1 MFNSVMV
8 KNMLKLQTNMYS
20 AGDHFDNRLTRKPPN
35 APNPLDEVS
44 PDDPEF
50 FLSLDRK
57 MDYDRIF
64 SIVKSTVRSVTGKE
78 RAGLGLALSDLP
90 ATLGAFWQ
98 VGGNYIVMNQV
109 LIDAMSKLTGSS
121 REFNSFVYMILTH
134 EYLHSLGFIDE
145 MVAREMTAKV
155 ALKSFGKNHP
165 AFTMSN
171 GDLWSL
177 YPQLRMLNGGTGQS
191 MKIIGNFDSSST
203 SYIA

>member
-1 MFNSVMV
+1 MEET
-8 KNMLKLQTNMYS
+8 MLNLQANMYS
-20 AGDHFDNRLTRKPPN
+20 SGDHFDDGLTRKPLNILDPLRE
-35 APNPLDEVS
+35 APQ
-44 PDDPEF
+44 DDPEF
-50 FLSLDRK
+50 FVSLDRK
-57 MDYDRIF
+57 MDYDKIF
-64 SIVKSTVRSVTGKE
+64 NVVKSTVRSVTGKE
-78 RAGLGLALSDLP
+78 RSGLGLALSDLP

-134 EYLHSLGFIDE
+134 EYLHSLGFINE
-145 MVAREMTAKV
+145 MEAREMTARV
-155 ALKSFGKNHP
+155 ALKSFGKDHP

-177 YPQLRMLNGGTGQS
+177 YPQLRMLTGGTGQS

>member
-1 MFNSVMV
+1 MSFS
-8 KNMLKLQTNMYS
+8 QFNMYS
-20 AGDHFDNRLTRKPPN
+20 AKDPFEDRLPKKPGRIS
-35 APNPLDEVS
+35 DQDRV
-44 PDDPEF
+44 DPENEPEY

-57 MDYDRIF
+57 MDYDKIF
-64 SIVKSTVRSVTGKE
+64 NVVKNTVRFVTRKE
-78 RAGLGLALSDLP
+78 RSGLGLALSDLP

-98 VGGNYIVMNQV
+98 VGGNYIVMNQA
-109 LIDAMSKLTGSS
+109 LIDAMTRLTSS
-121 REFNSFVYMILTH
+121 TREFNSFIYMILTH

-145 MVAREMTAKV
+145 MEARKMTAEV

-171 GDLWSL
+171 GDLWTL
-177 YPQLRMLNGGTGQS
+177 YPQLRTIAGGTGQN

>member
-1 MFNSVMV
+1 MSFS
-8 KNMLKLQTNMYS
+8 QFNMYS
-20 AGDHFDNRLTRKPPN
+20 AKDPFEDRLPKKPALIN
-35 APNPLDEVS
+35 DQ
-44 PDDPEF
+44 DRTDPENEPEY

-57 MDYDRIF
+57 MDYDKIF
-64 SIVKSTVRSVTGKE
+64 SVVKNTVRFVTRKE
-78 RAGLGLALSDLP
+78 RSGLGLALSDLP

-109 LIDAMSKLTGSS
+109 LIDAMTRLTSS
-121 REFNSFVYMILTH
+121 TREFNSFIYMILTH

-145 MVAREMTAKV
+145 MEARKMTAEV

-171 GDLWSL
+171 GDLWTI
-177 YPQLRMLNGGTGQS
+177 YPQLRTIAGGTGQN

>member
-1 MFNSVMV
+1 MSISWF
-8 KNMLKLQTNMYS
+8 NMYS
-20 AGDHFDNRLTRKPPN
+20 AKDHFEEKLPKKPARINESIQGVPV
-35 APNPLDEVS
+35 DE
-44 PDDPEF
+44 PEY

-57 MDYDRIF
+57 MDYDKIF
-64 SIVKSTVRSVTGKE
+64 NVVKNTVRFVTGKE
-78 RAGLGLALSDLP
+78 RSGLGLALSDLP

-109 LIDAMSKLTGSS
+109 LIDAMTRLTTST

-145 MVAREMTAKV
+145 MEARKMTSEVAVKA
-155 ALKSFGKNHP
+155 FGKNHP

-171 GDLWSL
+171 GDLWTL
-177 YPQLRMLNGGTGQS
+177 YPQLRTLSGGNGQNL
-191 MKIIGNFDSSST
+191 KIIGNFDSSST

>member
-1 MFNSVMV
+1 
-8 KNMLKLQTNMYS
+8 MLNFQTNMYS
-20 AGDHFDNRLTRKPPN
+20 TGDHFDDRFTRKPLN
-35 APNPLDEVS
+35 ILDPMNEAS

-50 FLSLDRK
+50 FVSLDRK
-57 MDYDRIF
+57 MDYDKIF
-64 SIVKSTVRSVTGKE
+64 NVVKSTVRSVTGKE
-78 RAGLGLALSDLP
+78 RSGLGLALSDLP

-134 EYLHSLGFIDE
+134 EYLHSLGFINE
-145 MVAREMTAKV
+145 MEAREMTARV
-155 ALKSFGKNHP
+155 ALKSFGKDHP

-177 YPQLRMLNGGTGQS
+177 YPQLRMLTGGTGQN

>member
-1 MFNSVMV
+1 MEET
-8 KNMLKLQTNMYS
+8 MLNLQTSMYS
-20 AGDHFDNRLTRKPPN
+20 TGDHFDDRLTRKPLN
-35 APNPLDEVS
+35 ILDPMNEAS

-50 FLSLDRK
+50 FVSLDRK
-57 MDYDRIF
+57 MDYDKIF
-64 SIVKSTVRSVTGKE
+64 NVVKSTVRSVTGKE
-78 RAGLGLALSDLP
+78 RSGLGLALSDLP

-109 LIDAMSKLTGSS
+109 LIEAMSKLTGSS

-134 EYLHSLGFIDE
+134 EYLHSLGFINE
-145 MVAREMTAKV
+145 MEAREMTARV
-155 ALKSFGKNHP
+155 ALKSFGKDHP

-177 YPQLRMLNGGTGQS
+177 YPQLRMLTGGTGRN

>member
-1 MFNSVMV
+1 
-8 KNMLKLQTNMYS
+8 MLNLQANMYS
-20 AGDHFDNRLTRKPPN
+20 SGDHFDDGLTRKPLNILDPLRE
-35 APNPLDEVS
+35 APQ
-44 PDDPEF
+44 DDPEF
-50 FLSLDRK
+50 FVSLDRK
-57 MDYDRIF
+57 MDYDKIF
-64 SIVKSTVRSVTGKE
+64 NVVKSTVRSVTGKE
-78 RAGLGLALSDLP
+78 RSGLGLALSDLP

-134 EYLHSLGFIDE
+134 EYLHSLGFINE
-145 MVAREMTAKV
+145 MEAREMTARV
-155 ALKSFGKNHP
+155 ALKSFGKDHP

-177 YPQLRMLNGGTGQS
+177 YPQLRMLTGGTGQS

>member
-1 MFNSVMV
+1 MSFS
-8 KNMLKLQTNMYS
+8 QFNMYS
-20 AGDHFDNRLTRKPPN
+20 AKDPFEDRLPKKPGRIS
-35 APNPLDEVS
+35 DQDRV
-44 PDDPEF
+44 DPENEPEY

-57 MDYDRIF
+57 MDYDKIF
-64 SIVKSTVRSVTGKE
+64 NVVKNTVRFVTRKE
-78 RAGLGLALSDLP
+78 RSGLGLALSDLP

-109 LIDAMSKLTGSS
+109 LIDAMTRLTSS
-121 REFNSFVYMILTH
+121 TREFNSFIYMILTH

-145 MVAREMTAKV
+145 MEARKMTAEV

-171 GDLWSL
+171 GDLWTL
-177 YPQLRMLNGGTGQS
+177 YPQLRTIAGGTGQN

>member
-1 MFNSVMV
+1 
-8 KNMLKLQTNMYS
+8 MLISGLNMYS
-20 AGDHFDNRLTRKPPN
+20 ASDHFEDRLAKKPAYPKGPVPGN
-35 APNPLDEVS
+35 AAIE
-44 PDDPEF
+44 PEY

-57 MDYDRIF
+57 MDYDKIF
-64 SIVKSTVRSVTGKE
+64 NVVKSTVRFVTRKE
-78 RAGLGLALSDLP
+78 RSGLGLALSDLP

-109 LIDAMSKLTGSS
+109 LIDAMSRLTGSA

-145 MVAREMTAKV
+145 MEARKMTAEV
-155 ALKSFGKNHP
+155 ALKSFGINHP

-171 GDLWSL
+171 GDLWTL
-177 YPQLRMLNGGTGQS
+177 YPQLRTLVGGNGQNL
-191 MKIIGNFDSSST
+191 KIIGNFDRSST

>member
-1 MFNSVMV
+1 MSVFGLN
-8 KNMLKLQTNMYS
+8 KYS
-20 AGDHFDNRLTRKPPN
+20 ATDHFEDSLAKKPASPRKPI
-35 APNPLDEVS
+35 
-44 PDDPEF
+44 PDVDGTELEYY
-50 FLSLDRK
+50 LSLDRK
-57 MDYDRIF
+57 MDYDKVF
-64 SIVKSTVRSVTGKE
+64 NVVKNTVRHVTGKE
-78 RAGLGLALSDLP
+78 RSGLGLALSDLP

-109 LIDAMSKLTGSS
+109 LIDAMSRLTTTS

-145 MVAREMTAKV
+145 MAARKMTAEV

-171 GDLWSL
+171 GDLWTL
-177 YPQLRMLNGGTGQS
+177 YPQLRTLAGGTGQNIR
-191 MKIIGNFDSSST
+191 IIGNFDSSST